1 MRLHPDISSIESF
14 YDRGKFLLAWRI
26 SVSFMIIFVVLTS
39 FYGFIN
45 PLAMLP
51 SGLAILVSIV
61 SVIYLWTTKNYKP
74 LFWSYALAGTI
85 LANFAMNLVLDFT
98 HFVDFIWILDA
109 IILAFVGLGWVGGV
123 TFAIINAFAVAYF
136 FFISLNTH
144 IKILQ
149 PKTHFEQIADYSEVL
164 FAIFVG
170 AYLLYQFII
179 FQTFSEKSLKEAN
192 NDLAKQNQLI
202 QQKNTE
208 NETLMKEIHHRVKNN
223 LQIIISLLRMQS
235 AELKSEE
242 SKVHFTEAINRIMTM
257 SLIHQKL
264 YGEKELSKVKLK
276 SYLEQLV
283 KEILK
288 AFQGDSKVNIQI
300 ETSVEDVH
308 PDMIVPMALLVNEL
322 VSNSLKHAFEPNET
336 GEIHLRVVQSGN
348 AFELDYSDSG
358 KWKMTREN
366 ESSFGLELI
375 DILTDQMN
383 GTKELNTE
391 NGTNYHFQLSDN
403 IQQ

>member
-1 MRLHPDISSIESF
+1 VRFHPDISSIESF

-26 SVSFMIIFVVLTS
+26 SMFFLIIFVALTL
-39 FYGFIN
+39 FYGMIN
-45 PLAMLP
+45 PVAMIP
-51 SGLAILVSIV
+51 SGLAV
-61 SVIYLWTTKNYKP
+61 SVAAVCLLYLWLRKNYKP
-74 LFWSYALAGTI
+74 LFWAYATAGTL

-109 IILAFVGLGWVGGV
+109 IILAFVGLGWVGGIS
-123 TFAIINAFAVAYF
+123 FAIVNAIGLAYF
-136 FFISLNTH
+136 FFVSVNRH
-144 IKILQ
+144 IEILE
-149 PKTHFEQIADYSEVL
+149 PKTQFELIADYTEVL
-164 FAIFVG
+164 FALFVA
-170 AYLLYQFII
+170 AYLLYQFIV
-179 FQTFSEKSLKEAN
+179 FQSHAEKSLTHAN
-192 NDLAKQNQLI
+192 KDLANQNQLI
-202 QQKNTE
+202 QQKNME

-264 YGEKELSKVKLK
+264 YSEKELSKVKLK

-283 KEILK
+283 SEILK

-308 PDMIVPMALLVNEL
+308 PDMIVPMGLLVNEL
-322 VSNSLKHAFEPNET
+322 VSNSLKHAFKPQET
-336 GEIHLRVVQSGN
+336 GVI
-348 AFELDYSDSG
+348 ELHVYQKGHIYKLNYSDSG
-358 KWKMTREN
+358 TWKNTPDS

-383 GTKELNTE
+383 GTKELTTE
-391 NGTNYHFQLSDN
+391 NGTHYHFQLSDN
-403 IQQ
+403 IQH